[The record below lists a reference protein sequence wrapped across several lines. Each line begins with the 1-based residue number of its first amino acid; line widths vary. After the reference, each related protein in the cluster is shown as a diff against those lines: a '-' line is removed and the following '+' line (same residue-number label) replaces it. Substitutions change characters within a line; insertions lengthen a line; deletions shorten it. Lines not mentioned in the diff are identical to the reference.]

1 MLEARST
8 DGKYDLTLQLK
19 TEVLVTRPSHHSCD
33 SQVLSVVLCVVFCD
47 SQVSEL
53 SGQAAELRQQV
64 QRSET
69 ELREALR
76 MVERKQFEVCV
87 CVWGGGGCGVVCTVY
102 V

>member
-1 MLEARST
+1 M
-8 DGKYDLTLQLK
+8 
-19 TEVLVTRPSHHSCD
+19 
-33 SQVLSVVLCVVFCD
+33 LCVG

-87 CVWGGGGCGVVCTVY
+87 CVCVSVCMCVF
-102 V
+102 VHACVHVCVCVCVCVCVRVRACVCV